1 MEKTEYLAF
10 IERNHPRASV
20 KKTLPFS
27 FLFGGII
34 SAVGEVLRLIFLSL
48 SVNEKDAGALVSLIL
63 IFITAI
69 LTGFGMFHKIAKIAG
84 AGTFV
89 PITGFANSI
98 ISSALEFKTE
108 GFVLGVGA
116 KIFVIAGPVIVFGT
130 TASIVCGIIYYLIEL
145 FKGAM
150 WN

>member
-20 KKTLPFS
+20 KKTLPYS

-34 SAVGEVLRLIFLSL
+34 SAIGEVFRLIFVNFSI
-48 SVNEKDAGALVSLIL
+48 NEKDAGALVSLIL

-69 LTGFGMFHKIAKIAG
+69 LTGFGVFHKIAKVAG

-116 KIFVIAGPVIVFGT
+116 KMFVIAGPVIVFGT
-130 TASIVCGIIYYLIEL
+130 IASIVCGIIYYLIEI
-145 FKGAM
+145 FGGAI
-150 WN
+150 